1 MQSWTLL
8 LQSLDLSQQ
17 DLFMTDA
24 DPMGGKV
31 HVVEADLTNQ
41 RLLAFVFTPGANN
54 FHNRLDEQT

>member
-1 MQSWTLL
+1 
-8 LQSLDLSQQ
+8 
-17 DLFMTDA
+17 
-24 DPMGGKV
+24 MGGKV